1 MKEKTI
7 KRKAEYK
14 KQSLKTPL
22 LADIKSNYELYIMVL
37 PAIVLV
43 MIFSYAPMYGIQ
55 LAFKDYS
62 ARAGV
67 WGSKW
72 VGLKHIKT
80 FIESPYFFRL
90 LWNTLSINLYSLLW
104 GFWVPIVIAL
114 ILNEISNGTY
124 KKVIQTVLC
133 APHFISTVVMVGMIF
148 LFTNESRG
156 LINNIISFLGLER
169 IPFMAKEGWFRT
181 VYIASGIWQGAG
193 WSSIIYIAALAGVDT
208 QMHEAAIIDGASR
221 MQRIWHINLP
231 SIKPTIV
238 ILLLMNMGSMLTVG
252 FEKIYLMQLPLNLDV
267 SEVIST
273 YTYKIAFEGGSFSYS
288 TAIGLF
294 LNIINLTLLT
304 VFNKTANNIT
314 GTSLW

>member
-1 MKEKTI
+1 MLKQKSG
-7 KRKAEYK
+7 K
-14 KQSLKTPL
+14 KQKNSPL
-22 LADIKSNYELYIMVL
+22 LHDMRKNYELYLMVI
-37 PAIVLV
+37 PAVLLV
-43 MIFSYAPMYGIQ
+43 MVFSYAPMYGIQ

-62 ARAGV
+62 ARAGIF
-67 WGSKW
+67 GSKW
-72 VGLKHIKT
+72 VGLKHIRT
-80 FIESPYFFRL
+80 FFESPYFFRL
-90 LWNTLSINLYSLLW
+90 LWNTLSINIYSLIW

-114 ILNEISNGTY
+114 IINEITCNVY
-124 KKVIQTVLC
+124 KKTIQTIIC

-156 LINNIISFLGLER
+156 LINNIISVFGFER
-169 IPFMAKEGWFRT
+169 IPFMAKEEWFRT

-193 WSSIIYIAALAGVDT
+193 WSSIIYIAALSGVDT
-208 QMHEAAIIDGASR
+208 EMHEAAIIDGATR
-221 MQRIWHINLP
+221 MQRIWHINIP
-231 SIKPTIV
+231 AIKPTII

-252 FEKIYLMQLPLNLDV
+252 FEKVFLMQLPLNLDV

-294 LNIINLTLLT
+294 LNIINLILLT
-304 VFNKTANNIT
+304 VFNKTANSLT

>member
-1 MKEKTI
+1 MLKQKSG
-7 KRKAEYK
+7 K
-14 KQSLKTPL
+14 KQKNSPL
-22 LADIKSNYELYIMVL
+22 LHDMRKNYELYLMVI
-37 PAIVLV
+37 PAVLLV
-43 MIFSYAPMYGIQ
+43 MVFSYAPMYGIQ

-62 ARAGV
+62 ARAGIF
-67 WGSKW
+67 GSKW
-72 VGLKHIKT
+72 VGLKHIRT
-80 FIESPYFFRL
+80 FFESPYFFRL
-90 LWNTLSINLYSLLW
+90 LWNTLSINIYSLLW

-114 ILNEISNGTY
+114 IINEITCNVY
-124 KKVIQTVLC
+124 KKTIQTIIC

-156 LINNIISFLGLER
+156 LINNIISVFGFER
-169 IPFMAKEGWFRT
+169 IPFMAKEEWFRT

-193 WSSIIYIAALAGVDT
+193 WSSIIYIAALSGVDT
-208 QMHEAAIIDGASR
+208 EMHEAAIIDGATR
-221 MQRIWHINLP
+221 MQRIWHINIP
-231 SIKPTIV
+231 AIKPTII

-252 FEKIYLMQLPLNLDV
+252 FEKVFLMQLPLNLDV

-294 LNIINLTLLT
+294 LNIINLILLT
-304 VFNKTANNIT
+304 VFNKTANSLT

>member
-1 MKEKTI
+1 MLKQKSG
-7 KRKAEYK
+7 K
-14 KQSLKTPL
+14 KQKNSPL
-22 LADIKSNYELYIMVL
+22 LHDMRKNYELYLMVI
-37 PAIVLV
+37 PAVLLV
-43 MIFSYAPMYGIQ
+43 MVFSYAPMYGIQ

-62 ARAGV
+62 ARAGIF
-67 WGSKW
+67 GSKW
-72 VGLKHIKT
+72 VGLKHIRT
-80 FIESPYFFRL
+80 FFESPYFFRL
-90 LWNTLSINLYSLLW
+90 LWNTLSINIYSLLW

-114 ILNEISNGTY
+114 IINEITCNVY
-124 KKVIQTVLC
+124 KKTIQTIIC

-156 LINNIISFLGLER
+156 FINNIISVFGFER
-169 IPFMAKEGWFRT
+169 IPFMAKEEWFRT

-193 WSSIIYIAALAGVDT
+193 WSSIIYIAALSGVDT
-208 QMHEAAIIDGASR
+208 EMHEAAIIDGATR
-221 MQRIWHINLP
+221 MQRIWHINIP
-231 SIKPTIV
+231 AIKPTII

-252 FEKIYLMQLPLNLDV
+252 FEKVFLMQLPLNLDV

-294 LNIINLTLLT
+294 LNIINLILLT
-304 VFNKTANNIT
+304 VFNKTANNLT

>member
-1 MKEKTI
+1 MLKQKSG
-7 KRKAEYK
+7 K
-14 KQSLKTPL
+14 KQKNSPL
-22 LADIKSNYELYIMVL
+22 LHDMRKNYELYLMVI
-37 PAIVLV
+37 PAVLLV
-43 MIFSYAPMYGIQ
+43 MVFSYAPMYGIQ

-62 ARAGV
+62 ARAGIF
-67 WGSKW
+67 GSKW
-72 VGLKHIKT
+72 VGLKHIRT
-80 FIESPYFFRL
+80 FFESPYFFRL
-90 LWNTLSINLYSLLW
+90 LWNTLSINVYSLLW

-114 ILNEISNGTY
+114 IINEITCNVY
-124 KKVIQTVLC
+124 KKTIQTIIC

-156 LINNIISFLGLER
+156 LINNIISVFGFER
-169 IPFMAKEGWFRT
+169 IPFMAKEEWFRT

-193 WSSIIYIAALAGVDT
+193 WSSIIYIAALSGVDT
-208 QMHEAAIIDGASR
+208 EMHEAAIIDGATR
-221 MQRIWHINLP
+221 MQRIWHINIP
-231 SIKPTIV
+231 AIKPTII

-252 FEKIYLMQLPLNLDV
+252 FEKVFLMQLPLNLDV

-294 LNIINLTLLT
+294 LNIINLILLT
-304 VFNKTANNIT
+304 VFNKTANSLT

>member
-1 MKEKTI
+1 MLKQKSG
-7 KRKAEYK
+7 K
-14 KQSLKTPL
+14 KQKNSPL
-22 LADIKSNYELYIMVL
+22 LHDMKKNYELYLMVI
-37 PAIVLV
+37 PAVLLVLV
-43 MIFSYAPMYGIQ
+43 FSYAPMYGIQ

-62 ARAGV
+62 ARAGIF
-67 WGSKW
+67 GSKW
-72 VGLKHIKT
+72 VGLKHIRT
-80 FIESPYFFRL
+80 FFESPYFFRL
-90 LWNTLSINLYSLLW
+90 LWNTLSINVYSLLW

-114 ILNEISNGTY
+114 IINEITCNVY
-124 KKVIQTVLC
+124 KKTIQTIIC

-156 LINNIISFLGLER
+156 LINNIISVFGFER
-169 IPFMAKEGWFRT
+169 IPFMAKEEWFRT

-193 WSSIIYIAALAGVDT
+193 WSSIIYIAALSGVDT
-208 QMHEAAIIDGASR
+208 EMHEAAIIDGATR
-221 MQRIWHINLP
+221 MQRIWHINIP
-231 SIKPTIV
+231 AIKPTII

-252 FEKIYLMQLPLNLDV
+252 FEKVFLMQLPLNLDV

-294 LNIINLTLLT
+294 LNIINLILLT
-304 VFNKTANNIT
+304 VFNKTANSLT

>member
-1 MKEKTI
+1 MLKQKSG
-7 KRKAEYK
+7 K
-14 KQSLKTPL
+14 KQKNSPL
-22 LADIKSNYELYIMVL
+22 LHDMKKNYELYLMVI
-37 PAIVLV
+37 PAVLLVLV
-43 MIFSYAPMYGIQ
+43 FSYAPMYGIQ

-62 ARAGV
+62 ARAGIF
-67 WGSKW
+67 GSKW
-72 VGLKHIKT
+72 VGLKHIRT
-80 FIESPYFFRL
+80 FFESPYFFRL
-90 LWNTLSINLYSLLW
+90 LWNTLSINIYSLLW

-114 ILNEISNGTY
+114 IINEITCNVY
-124 KKVIQTVLC
+124 KKTIQTIIC

-156 LINNIISFLGLER
+156 LINNIISVFGFER
-169 IPFMAKEGWFRT
+169 IPFMAKEEWFRT

-208 QMHEAAIIDGASR
+208 EMHEAAIIDGATR
-221 MQRIWHINLP
+221 MQRIWHINIP
-231 SIKPTIV
+231 AIKPTII

-252 FEKIYLMQLPLNLDV
+252 FEKVFLMQLPLNLDV

-294 LNIINLTLLT
+294 LNIINLILLT
-304 VFNKTANNIT
+304 VFNKTANSLT

>member
-1 MKEKTI
+1 MLKQKSG
-7 KRKAEYK
+7 K
-14 KQSLKTPL
+14 KQKNSPL
-22 LADIKSNYELYIMVL
+22 LHDMKKNYELYLMVI
-37 PAIVLV
+37 PAVLLVLV
-43 MIFSYAPMYGIQ
+43 FSYAPMYGIQ

-62 ARAGV
+62 ARAGIF
-67 WGSKW
+67 GSKW

-80 FIESPYFFRL
+80 FFESPYFFRL
-90 LWNTLSINLYSLLW
+90 LWNTLSINIYSLLW

-114 ILNEISNGTY
+114 IINEITCNVY
-124 KKVIQTVLC
+124 KKTIQTIIC

-156 LINNIISFLGLER
+156 LINNIISVFGFER
-169 IPFMAKEGWFRT
+169 IPFMAKEEWFRT

-208 QMHEAAIIDGASR
+208 EMHEAAIIDGATR
-221 MQRIWHINLP
+221 MQRIWHINIP
-231 SIKPTIV
+231 AIKPTII

-252 FEKIYLMQLPLNLDV
+252 FEKVFLMQLPLNLDV

-294 LNIINLTLLT
+294 LNIINLILLT
-304 VFNKTANNIT
+304 VFNKTANSLT